1 MELAAPMAPTKYIKR
16 RSRKG
21 MARPNDGYLI
31 GIAIKMMAAVVG
43 SLSSGLSTTSITR
56 SCAKQFGNM

>member
-1 MELAAPMAPTKYIKR
+1 MEFAAPTAPTKYIKR

-31 GIAIKMMAAVVG
+31 GIAIKMMAVVVG
-43 SLSSGLSTTSITR
+43 SLSCDLSGLFRMRNSSR
-56 SCAKQFGNM
+56 L